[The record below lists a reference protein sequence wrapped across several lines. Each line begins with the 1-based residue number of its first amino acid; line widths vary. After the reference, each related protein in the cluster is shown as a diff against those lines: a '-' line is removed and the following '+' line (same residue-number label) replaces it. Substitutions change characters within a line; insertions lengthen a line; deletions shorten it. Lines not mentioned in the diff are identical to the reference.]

1 MANQGLLKTKA
12 GEDPGFEIIKEVP
25 GNSGGM
31 PRMMGG
37 LTPSTPST
45 MTFRPLRSA
54 PLTWMTSRMSPPPM
68 LPSRL
73 LSMTPLPEVLPPSR
87 PLHPST
93 SSPPLLLLWP
103 PLLPLPSLPLP
114 PSPTPVCTTPPT
126 PTPSTTSATLV
137 TLATLTTLESSAT
150 PTPDFPSLRLL
161 PLLLRNKLCPQI
173 FSPSNSSRAFVH
185 QSSFDCQSEP

>member
-1 MANQGLLKTKA
+1 
-12 GEDPGFEIIKEVP
+12 
-25 GNSGGM
+25 
-31 PRMMGG
+31 MG
-37 LTPSTPST
+37 
-45 MTFRPLRSA
+45 
-54 PLTWMTSRMSPPPM
+54 MTSRMLPLPR

-93 SSPPLLLLWP
+93 SSPPLLLLLP
-103 PLLPLPSLPLP
+103 PLLPLPPL
-114 PSPTPVCTTPPT
+114 PTPVCTTLPT
-126 PTPSTTSATLV
+126 PTPSTTSATPDTLAMLA

-150 PTPDFPSLRLL
+150 PMPDFPSLRLL

-185 QSSFDCQSEP
+185 QNSFDCQSEP

>member
-1 MANQGLLKTKA
+1 
-12 GEDPGFEIIKEVP
+12 
-25 GNSGGM
+25 
-31 PRMMGG
+31 MG
-37 LTPSTPST
+37 
-45 MTFRPLRSA
+45 
-54 PLTWMTSRMSPPPM
+54 
-68 LPSRL
+68 RL

-126 PTPSTTSATLV
+126 PTPSTTSATP
-137 TLATLTTLESSAT
+137 ATLTTLESSAT

-185 QSSFDCQSEP
+185 QNSFDCQSEPQ